1 VLLLTVVLM
10 LLLCYCYVMLCCD
23 VMKQKSRKDVKKNTV
38 EGKLKIYFTQKDLL
52 KMSSELTKTIQY
64 ITVHSVLQQYV
75 AFLFTFGTVQIIIHS
90 MHPLSLPQ
98 ISNTVQYYSNSPSTV
113 VLVLYYFCLF
123 SNVHVY
129 SGCIP
134 GVFRVYSGCI
144 PGVFRV
150 YSGCITGVLRVY
162 YGCITG
168 VLRVYYRSV

>member
-1 VLLLTVVLM
+1 
-10 LLLCYCYVMLCCD
+10 
-23 VMKQKSRKDVKKNTV
+23 
-38 EGKLKIYFTQKDLL
+38 
-52 KMSSELTKTIQY
+52 
-64 ITVHSVLQQYV
+64 
-75 AFLFTFGTVQIIIHS
+75 

-129 SGCIP
+129 SGVFRCIP

-144 PGVFRV
+144 PGVLRV
-150 YSGCITGVLRVY
+150 YYGCITGVLRVY